1 MKYIKLYTSVKDGIG
16 SKDQFGQLIN
26 PKYLDDVLNFV
37 TNFALLTRKVRVN
50 LGNDFLNMREV
61 QVFNFAGENVALG
74 KPASQ
79 SSTYKDDNG
88 DYSAKNAVNG
98 IIISNDFSSTNNDIS
113 EYHIS

>member
-1 MKYIKLYTSVKDGIG
+1 MYTR
-16 SKDQFGQLIN
+16 
-26 PKYLDDVLNFV
+26 
-37 TNFALLTRKVRVN
+37 LLTRIVRVN

>member
-16 SKDQFGQLIN
+16 SKDDFGQLIN
-26 PKYLDDVLNFV
+26 AKYLDDVLNFV

-61 QVFNFAGENVALG
+61 EVLNFAGENVALG
-74 KPASQ
+74 KPANQ
-79 SSTYKDDNG
+79 SSTYNDGYG

-98 IIISNDFSSTNNDIS
+98 IRTDFSSTNNDIS